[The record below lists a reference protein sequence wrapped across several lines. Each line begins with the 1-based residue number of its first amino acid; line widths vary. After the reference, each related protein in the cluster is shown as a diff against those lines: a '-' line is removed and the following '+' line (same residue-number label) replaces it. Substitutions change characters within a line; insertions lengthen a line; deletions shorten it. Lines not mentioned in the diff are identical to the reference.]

1 MKDTCAMKFIRD
13 HKEGIILT
21 SVVAAGLYLYNKGYQ
36 NGFAD
41 SAYFAQSA
49 MQGSMHKHF

>member
-13 HKEGIILT
+13 HKDTIM
-21 SVVAAGLYLYNKGYQ
+21 VASLITAGLYLYNKGYQ

-41 SAYFAQSA
+41 STYFAQSA

>member
-1 MKDTCAMKFIRD
+1 MKDTCTMKFIRD
-13 HKEGIILT
+13 HKEAIILT
-21 SVVAAGLYLYNKGYQ
+21 SMVAAGLYLYNKGYQ

-41 SAYFAQSA
+41 STYFAQSA